1 MDNDD
6 SFSKYIAT
14 SSEFNGVVEADELA
28 VMQQIADAN
37 RKCLALRPAALNS
50 TSSAPC
56 FVKIQE
62 LQETFEKQ
70 LKAGTEAS
78 VRKLKDL
85 CEQQKADY
93 NELYQREKA
102 RLAKILK

>member
-1 MDNDD
+1 MDGDD
-6 SFSKYIAT
+6 SLSKYVAT
-14 SSEFNGVVEADELA
+14 GAEFNGIVDADETL
-28 VMQQIADAN
+28 VIQQIADAN

-50 TSSAPC
+50 LSSAPC

-70 LKAGTEAS
+70 LKAGTESS

-102 RLAKILK
+102 RLLKILK